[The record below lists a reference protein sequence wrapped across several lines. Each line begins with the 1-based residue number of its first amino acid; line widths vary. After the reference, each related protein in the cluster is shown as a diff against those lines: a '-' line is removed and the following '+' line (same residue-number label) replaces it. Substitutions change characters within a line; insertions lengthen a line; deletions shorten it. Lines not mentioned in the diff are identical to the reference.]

1 MQPGDR
7 RQVLQTDKAMQ
18 LKPTLPLAKAFPID
32 PAAPVDLAHISQLL
46 GQLEQRQSAM
56 RKLLNRAHCGHPPP
70 MLVPSF
76 LLCGSSLKHH
86 RLQDE
91 EFKSAR

>member
-1 MQPGDR
+1 MR
-7 RQVLQTDKAMQ
+7 LQ
-18 LKPTLPLAKAFPID
+18 LKPTRPLATTRPIYPST
-32 PAAPVDLAHISQLL
+32 PAVPSHIPRLL
-46 GQLEQRQSAM
+46 GQIKQHQTAM